1 MPGYNQTQ
9 LNYKVRNANGV
20 SILIGDQLVGF
31 GQSSSPTQ
39 DFGTE
44 ALYGIGSAK
53 PQEIQQ
59 LKFSQSIT
67 LDSFQL
73 TDEGLAYF
81 GITAELG
88 TILANNQF
96 NIFLLDG
103 SGNAM
108 LSYVGCV
115 ASSKNLSIPVNQ
127 IVTEAITFMALDVL
141 GPDGTSLLESNG
153 ADAFNTLASSLGAG
167 VITPGL

>member
-1 MPGYNQTQ
+1 MPGYNAAQ

-20 SILIGDQLVGF
+20 ALLIGDQIVGF
-31 GQSSSPTQ
+31 GQSSSPSQ
-39 DFGTE
+39 DYGTE

-81 GITAELG
+81 GLTAELG

-96 NIFLLDG
+96 NLFLLDNTG
-103 SGNAM
+103 KAIR
-108 LSYVGCV
+108 SYVGCV
-115 ASSKNLSIPVNQ
+115 AGSNNLSIPANQ

-141 GPDGTSLLESNG
+141 GPDGTSLLNSNG
-153 ADAFNTLASSLGAG
+153 GDIFNALASSVAVP
-167 VITPGL
+167 VITPGG

>member
-1 MPGYNQTQ
+1 MPGYSATQ

-31 GQSSSPTQ
+31 GQSSSPSQ
-39 DFGTE
+39 DYGTE

-73 TDEGLAYF
+73 TDEGLRFF
-81 GITAELG
+81 GIAAELG

-96 NIFLLDG
+96 NIFLLDNTG
-103 SGNAM
+103 KAIV
-108 LSYVGCV
+108 SYVGCV
-115 ASSKNLSIPVNQ
+115 AGSKNLNIPANQ

-141 GPDGTSLLESNG
+141 GPDGVSLLESNS
-153 ADAFNTLASSLGAG
+153 ADLINTLASSVAIPVL
-167 VITPGL
+167 TPGG